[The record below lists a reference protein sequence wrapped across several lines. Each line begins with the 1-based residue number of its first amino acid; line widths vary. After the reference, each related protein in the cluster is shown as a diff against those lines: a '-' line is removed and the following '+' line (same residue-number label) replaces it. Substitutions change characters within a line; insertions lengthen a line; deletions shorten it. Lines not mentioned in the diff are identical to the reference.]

1 MITFRRGPTLVRHSR
16 LPLLPELEPALE
28 LQIGLLVEIPIEP
41 FERQSQ
47 AAFFF
52 RLETRFPRVEQEADD
67 RTRAPIFGL
76 DARQHR
82 LDELEKRRVAERRR
96 RLRPREIAPL
106 VEHGAEKA
114 EREVAHRAAHRD
126 QRW

>member
-1 MITFRRGPTLVRHSR
+1 MITFRRGPPLVRHSP
-16 LPLLPELEPALE
+16 LPLLPEREPAVE

-41 FERQSQ
+41 FDRLSQ

-52 RLETRFPRVEQEADD
+52 RVATRLRLVEQETDD
-67 RTRAPIFGL
+67 RTRAPIFGF

-96 RLRPREIAPL
+96 PPRA
-106 VEHGAEKA
+106 
-114 EREVAHRAAHRD
+114 R
-126 QRW
+126 